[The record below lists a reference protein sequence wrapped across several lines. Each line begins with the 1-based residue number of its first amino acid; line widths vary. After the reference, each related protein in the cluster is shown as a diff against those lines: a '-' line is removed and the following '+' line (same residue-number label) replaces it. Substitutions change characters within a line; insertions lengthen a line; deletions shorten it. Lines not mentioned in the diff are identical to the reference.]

1 MNLDSSS
8 LPDKAVMLRL
18 AKAAI
23 CAPSA
28 DNSFPFRLEIEDG
41 RLLVFAGERF
51 SKAHDSRK
59 VLDCI
64 GLGASIENIAVIAS
78 ESGLVIETDWA
89 ARFPDSE
96 LLVSIR
102 IKSTGCDTDPLA
114 PAVSMRCTNRRL
126 FSHPGLSA
134 DLREELSK
142 QMPTESSTNWLW
154 LDQRRQRHRLC
165 MIGML
170 AEAQRFSSEPLHKE
184 LFGSIRWD
192 VGWSN
197 SAPEGIPPAATELPA
212 LERQFFALLR
222 HWSLARGFSLIGGH
236 WLVAFRAVS
245 LPLLLAP
252 NICVITT
259 KRHDMFGFIAAGR
272 TMQRVWL
279 YATIKGFS
287 VQPYAAPPLYAHV
300 RFPGLSTAI
309 QSRLRA
315 KWSELVGDP
324 LPVMLLRIGSASPPS
339 VRSQRLPIENYLR
352 GDPAT

>member
-1 MNLDSSS
+1 MNLDSPPF
-8 LPDKAVMLRL
+8 LDKAVMLKL
-18 AKAAI
+18 AKAAVW
-23 CAPSA
+23 APSA

-41 RLLVFAGERF
+41 RLLVFAAERF
-51 SKAHDSRK
+51 SEADDSRK

-78 ESGLVIETDWA
+78 ENGLVIETDWA
-89 ARFPDSE
+89 ARFPASE

-102 IKSTGCDTDPLA
+102 IKSVGCDTDPLA
-114 PAVSMRCTNRRL
+114 SAVSMRCTNRRL
-126 FSHPGLSA
+126 FSYPGLSA

-142 QMPTESSTNWLW
+142 QMPTDSSTNWLW
-154 LDQRRQRHRLC
+154 LDQRRQRLRLC

-197 SAPEGIPPAATELPA
+197 SASEGIPPAATELPA
-212 LERQFFALLR
+212 MERQFFALLR
-222 HWSLARGFSLIGGH
+222 HWPLARGLALIGGH
-236 WLVAFRAVS
+236 RLVAFRAVS

-272 TMQRVWL
+272 TMQRLWL
-279 YATIKGFS
+279 YATAKGFS

-300 RFPGLSTAI
+300 RFPGLSSAI
-309 QSRLRA
+309 QLRLRA
-315 KWSELVGDP
+315 KWVELVGDS
-324 LPVMLLRIGSASPPS
+324 LPVMLLRIGSARPPS
-339 VRSQRLPIENYLR
+339 VRSQRLPVENYLR
-352 GDPAT
+352 GDSAT